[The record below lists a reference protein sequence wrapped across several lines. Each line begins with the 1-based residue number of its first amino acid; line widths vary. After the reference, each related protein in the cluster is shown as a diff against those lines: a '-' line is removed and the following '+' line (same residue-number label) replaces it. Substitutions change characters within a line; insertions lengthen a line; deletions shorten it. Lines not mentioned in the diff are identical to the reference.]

1 MRKVASQEFTCLCVE
16 CKPIYQAR
24 RLGDMEIRHFDRILN
39 RVRNAIRKQILD
51 QINMHYT
58 CKELEDL

>member
-1 MRKVASQEFTCLCVE
+1 
-16 CKPIYQAR
+16 
-24 RLGDMEIRHFDRILN
+24 MEIRHFDRILN

-51 QINMHYT
+51 QINMRYT